1 MATKFDWNGKSF
13 LLHSKF
19 TVKKLFWGTENVL
32 SLDGDPIL
40 SAKGSGFYMEDERTI
55 TDEENN
61 DYHIHLS
68 MHSKA
73 LSMGYKVRI
82 NGELVSSGVV
92 MQENGL
98 VAIPALII
106 QHLAIAF
113 FVVKLI
119 QSF

>member
-1 MATKFDWNGKSF
+1 
-13 LLHSKF
+13 
-19 TVKKLFWGTENVL
+19 
-32 SLDGDPIL
+32 
-40 SAKGSGFYMEDERTI
+40 
-55 TDEENN
+55 
-61 DYHIHLS
+61 